1 MKRKVCLVFA
11 LIFILSAV
19 VSPLV
24 LAEGISL
31 YNNNTDTTYT
41 SFTISDTGEACVWAE
56 YSGYPNVTT
65 GATITVKI
73 EKRNLLVFWKEV
85 VNDVYYFREESH
97 AETFVYQLEKT
108 GTYRCTVD
116 YLISGTGGADDEIT
130 FRDTKTYA

>member
-1 MKRKVCLVFA
+1 MKKICLVMAF
-11 LIFILSAV
+11 IFIFVGGFAEVISA
-19 VSPLV
+19 S
-24 LAEGISL
+24 GITPY
-31 YNNNTDTTYT
+31 YNNAVNTST
-41 SFTISDTGEACVWAE
+41 SFYISDDGEADVSVF
-56 YSGYPNVTT
+56 YTGRSGITT
-65 GATITVKI
+65 GATICIKI

-130 FRDTKTYA
+130 FQDTKTYG